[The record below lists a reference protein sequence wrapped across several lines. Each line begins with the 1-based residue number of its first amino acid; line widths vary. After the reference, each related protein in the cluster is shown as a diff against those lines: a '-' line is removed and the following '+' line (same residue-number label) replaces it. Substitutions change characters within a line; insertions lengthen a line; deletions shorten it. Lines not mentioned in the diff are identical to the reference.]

1 MASIME
7 RIRAVMKPTVVQI
20 SLGSDAPTQVLNY
33 TAKELYN
40 SQDNLQA
47 VVNYM
52 ANSIAQLPLKVY
64 RRDGETDR
72 ERDRDSAAAKL
83 LWKPNSDQTA
93 YEFVRGLAIEYL
105 VFGCVYAWVVPD
117 MNSDPEVNIFSFLH

>member
-1 MASIME
+1 MASIIE

-33 TAKELYN
+33 TAKGLYN
-40 SQDNLQA
+40 SQENLQA

-64 RRDGETDR
+64 RRDGEVDR
-72 ERDRDSAAAKL
+72 ERDRDSSAAKL

-93 YEFVRGLAIEYL
+93 YEFIRGLAIEYL
-105 VFGCVYAWVVPD
+105 VF
-117 MNSDPEVNIFSFLH
+117 